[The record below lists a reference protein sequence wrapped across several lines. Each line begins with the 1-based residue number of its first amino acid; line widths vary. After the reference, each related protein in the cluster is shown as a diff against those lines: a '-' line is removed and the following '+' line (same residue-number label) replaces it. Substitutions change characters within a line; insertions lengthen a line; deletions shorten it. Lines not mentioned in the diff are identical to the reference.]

1 LNKKYA
7 SEFVISLVKVF
18 LLETKLYTMNYSTN
32 DMLSQ
37 IVDKMDNQE
46 LKDLIKS
53 LIEQMKSLDE
63 SVMML
68 KNTIESKDS

>member
-1 LNKKYA
+1 
-7 SEFVISLVKVF
+7 
-18 LLETKLYTMNYSTN
+18 
-32 DMLSQ
+32 MLSQ